1 MQQENDLENKIR
13 DIEEQIHREF
23 VVIDEH
29 TLESLKKYKQE
40 LESLRET
47 KIKGIMLRTKVTW
60 LDSGEKPSKYFLN
73 LENRNYTNKLIP
85 KIIRDSG
92 EEIFKQDEIL
102 KEQRA
107 YYENLYSDKNRTD
120 RAAIREHLSKLKGP
134 KLGEDLSEELEG
146 YTTMQELAEAPK
158 SMKNNKSPGLD
169 GFSAEFFK
177 FLWTDLR

>member
-102 KEQRA
+102 KE
-107 YYENLYSDKNRTD
+107 
-120 RAAIREHLSKLKGP
+120 
-134 KLGEDLSEELEG
+134 
-146 YTTMQELAEAPK
+146 
-158 SMKNNKSPGLD
+158 
-169 GFSAEFFK
+169 
-177 FLWTDLR
+177 